1 MHTSQG
7 TQLIYV
13 LDDDETILVIMNKI
27 LENLGFE
34 VKTFS
39 TTDLF
44 IQSLKNEIP
53 VLCFIDLNL
62 GTSVG
67 AGFQLTQALRKKL
80 KEKIKLI
87 VLTSRESPE
96 DIAYALEIGFDDYL
110 VKPINNIVIE
120 SKLRQHLKSEI
131 QDKTQVAPMPRE
143 YSECTL
149 GLESYMYSIS
159 ETELSILSPH
169 LFLPN
174 AMVEFNSGLL
184 VEIIKKPITLKVHYN
199 WQHTDSDLYG
209 ATFDFPSDD
218 LELKNTI
225 LKWLVE
231 NNYKN

>member
-1 MHTSQG
+1 
-7 TQLIYV
+7 
-13 LDDDETILVIMNKI
+13 MNKI

-34 VKTFS
+34 VKTFP

-44 IQSLKNEIP
+44 ILSLKNDIP

-62 GTSVG
+62 GANTG
-67 AGFQLTQALRKKL
+67 EGFQLTQAIRNKL

-110 VKPINNIVIE
+110 VKPINSNVIE
-120 SKLRQHLKSEI
+120 SKLRQHLKFEI
-131 QDKTQVAPMPRE
+131 QDKNQLTPMPIE
-143 YSECTL
+143 YSDCTL
-149 GLESYMYSIS
+149 GLESYLHSIS

-169 LFLPN
+169 LLLPN
-174 AMVEFNSGLL
+174 ALVEFNSGPL

-199 WQHTDSDLYG
+199 WQHADSDLYG

-225 LKWLVE
+225 LKWLME
-231 NNYKN
+231 NDYKS